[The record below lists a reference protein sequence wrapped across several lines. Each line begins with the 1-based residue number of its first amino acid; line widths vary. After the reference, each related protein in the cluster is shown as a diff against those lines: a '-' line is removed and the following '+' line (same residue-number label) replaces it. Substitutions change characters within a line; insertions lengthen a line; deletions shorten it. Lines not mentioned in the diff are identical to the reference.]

1 MDCLLAESIHQ
12 EVCIT
17 SIIEELNKYK
27 ILTVRNCNTP
37 LPISLLFYCT
47 LILSLS
53 LPREQASLLLNSLLY
68 QSCASLNFVNFQ
80 SRFKHFTRSVFFI

>member
-53 LPREQASLLLNSLLY
+53 LPRAS
-68 QSCASLNFVNFQ
+68 
-80 SRFKHFTRSVFFI
+80 